1 MKKILYILFVP
12 LLWTACE
19 EDNLEPAVNLTN
31 NSDVTL
37 TADASR
43 FNALKENR
51 SSDPFEIRN
60 ILRDGNIIQVIVQYS
75 GGCEPHEFE
84 VLWNR
89 ELDEL
94 ENGHYGFSMTDLVI
108 THNANGDLCEAAITD
123 TLAIALHDLSNQVD
137 WDFYG
142 VRIINGSRQQSVVI
156 TLLLEPVWESEEC
169 LLDVVLE
176 SVICGD
182 GLLDNAW
189 FRYADQN
196 YFQPVS
202 IASLIQLDPDLPEGN
217 YQIGVKVTTWDPN
230 PDTAICAAFP
240 GWSVPVEIWCL
251 QKID

>member
-1 MKKILYILFVP
+1 MKKILYMLLVP

-19 EDNLEPAVNLTN
+19 EDNPEPAVELTN
-31 NSDVTL
+31 TSDVTL

-43 FNALKENR
+43 FNALKDNR

-60 ILRDGNIIQVIVQYS
+60 ILRDGNIIQVIIQYS

-94 ENGHYGFSMTDLVI
+94 ENGHYGISMTDLMI
-108 THNANGDLCEAAITD
+108 THNANGDMCEAAITD
-123 TLAIALHDLSNQVD
+123 TLSIALSDLSHQVD

-142 VRIINGSRQQSVVI
+142 VRIINGSSQQSVVS
-156 TLLLEPVWESEEC
+156 TLLMEPVWESEEC
-169 LLDVVLE
+169 LVEVVLE
-176 SVICGD
+176 RVICGD
-182 GLLDNAW
+182 GLLENAW

-196 YFQPVS
+196 YFQPAS
-202 IASLIQLDPDLPEGN
+202 LASLIQLDPDLPEGN
-217 YQIGVKVTTWDPN
+217 YRIGVKVTTWDPN

-251 QKID
+251 EKID